1 MTDTSAFGLD
11 LSAVAANATMPSP
24 SAWEDE
30 VFYFLLVDRFSD
42 GKENGYRDL
51 GGNLVAGTTPMYST
65 VDNGNAVSNPQ
76 DAAAWRQAG
85 TQFTGGTLTGIR
97 SKLGYLSRLGV
108 TALWISPVLK
118 QSHTDPGSTANYH
131 GYAIQDFLAVDPH
144 FGTADDLRNLVTD
157 AHQAGMRVILD
168 VVLNHAG
175 DVFAYDLSDPNR
187 YPSLDPNAP
196 PGTVDPRWDGRVYP
210 VAGWRDG
217 HGGLVPFTPAAAA
230 AAHPDGAVFPSEL
243 HDHGAFSRL
252 GRIANFDYFPE
263 TTQGDFFSLKDIHQ
277 GDGPTDEYVPSTA
290 LRAITRAYCWWL
302 AFADLDGFRIDTV
315 KHMDP
320 GATRFFTS
328 VIHEF
333 AQSTGKDR
341 FMLVGEDTGSRAEAI
356 QRMELTGLD
365 AALGL
370 ADVQYQIEQVA
381 KGRSDPRNYFDL
393 FRNSAQIGK
402 DSPTWLRNTVFV
414 MIDDHDKIRDGGF
427 KRRFCTEGDG
437 TALALAALALNATTL
452 GIPCIYYGSEQQFD
466 GSGGGPDNDRY
477 IREAMFGGSFGA
489 FRSRDRHFFDE
500 SAPVHRELSR
510 VLAVR
515 RAETAL
521 RRGRQFLRQIS
532 GNGVDFGYPASFG
545 GAPILSVLA
554 WSRILAE
561 REVLCAMNTDPYQA
575 RTAWVTVD
583 SSLHHAGDTL
593 PCLYHSGPGPHPA
606 LNVEARNGAAAQL
619 TIPPGGFVI
628 YG

>member
-1 MTDTSAFGLD
+1 
-11 LSAVAANATMPSP
+11 
-24 SAWEDE
+24 
-30 VFYFLLVDRFSD
+30 
-42 GKENGYRDL
+42 
-51 GGNLVAGTTPMYST
+51 
-65 VDNGNAVSNPQ
+65 
-76 DAAAWRQAG
+76 
-85 TQFTGGTLTGIR
+85 
-97 SKLGYLSRLGV
+97 
-108 TALWISPVLK
+108 
-118 QSHTDPGSTANYH
+118 
-131 GYAIQDFLAVDPH
+131 
-144 FGTADDLRNLVTD
+144 
-157 AHQAGMRVILD
+157 MRVILD
-168 VVLNHAG
+168 IVLNHAG
-175 DVFAYDLSDPNR
+175 DVLAYDLSDPDR
-187 YPSLDPNAP
+187 YPSLDPNDP
-196 PGTVDPRWDGRVYP
+196 PGTVDPRWDGGLYP

-217 HGGLVPFTPAAAA
+217 HAGLVPFTPAAAA
-230 AAHPDGAVFPSEL
+230 AAYPDGAVFPSEL
-243 HDHGAFSRL
+243 HDPVAFSRL

-277 GDGPTDEYVPSTA
+277 GSGLTDEYVPSTA
-290 LRAITRAYCWWL
+290 LRAVSRAYCWWL

-333 AQSTGKDR
+333 AQSIGKDR
-341 FMLVGEDTGSRAEAI
+341 FLLVGEDTGSRADAI

-381 KGRSDPRNYFDL
+381 KGRSDPQNYFGL

-414 MIDDHDKIRDGGF
+414 MIDDHDKIRDGDF
-427 KRRFCTEGDG
+427 KRRFCTQDDG
-437 TALALAALALNATTL
+437 AALALAALALNATTL
-452 GIPCIYYGSEQQFD
+452 GIPCIYYGSEQKFD
-466 GSGGGPDNDRY
+466 GSGSGPGNDRY

-489 FRSRDRHFFDE
+489 FRSRGRHFFDE

-515 RAETAL
+515 RAESAL

-532 GNGVDFGYPASFG
+532 GNGTDFGYPASADG
-545 GAPILSVLA
+545 TPILSVVA

-561 REVLCAMNTDPYQA
+561 REVLCAVNTDPHQD

-583 SSLHHAGDTL
+583 ASLHHAGDTL

-606 LNVEARNGAAAQL
+606 LTVEARNGTAVQL
-619 TIPPGGFVI
+619 TIPPAGFVI
-628 YG
+628 YR